1 LKQRSKYAGAVLVRF
16 AQGDASIAQKLSQ
29 LNGAGEVTTL
39 GTSPLVMR
47 VFPEEKN
54 AAQDLA
60 RVIGDAAAREGW
72 PLQELHTE
80 EGRLDDVFR
89 NITIPDT
96 TQTT

>member
-1 LKQRSKYAGAVLVRF
+1 LVL
-16 AQGDASIAQKLSQ
+16 
-29 LNGAGEVTTL
+29 
-39 GTSPLVMR
+39 R
-47 VFPEEKN
+47 VFPKEKN

-60 RVIGDAAAREGW
+60 RVIGEAAAREGW
-72 PLQELHTE
+72 PLHELHTE